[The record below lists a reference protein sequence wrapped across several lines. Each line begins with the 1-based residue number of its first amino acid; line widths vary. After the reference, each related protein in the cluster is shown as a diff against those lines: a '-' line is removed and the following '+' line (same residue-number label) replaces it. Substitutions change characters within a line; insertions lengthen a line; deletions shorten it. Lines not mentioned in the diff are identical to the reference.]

1 MTVCDGGRG
10 GGGCESEAAGP
21 YAQPQAEST
30 PRFHAYTHM
39 AKTRT
44 AGLML
49 PFTVGWLARYLGAHA
64 RLCFYVITNHART
77 LVGPSLSREKDGRAN
92 VVWV

>member
-21 YAQPQAEST
+21 YAQAESST
-30 PRFHAYTHM
+30 YTWG
-39 AKTRT
+39 KNTYT

-49 PFTVGWLARYLGAHA
+49 PFTVGWLARYLGAQA
-64 RLCFYVITNHART
+64 CLCFYVITNHART
-77 LVGPSLSREKDGRAN
+77 LVALS
-92 VVWV
+92 